1 MSVTNTAI
9 DLIRSAKRSTLD
21 QFPLYDED
29 KVRTCFEEMA
39 KLYEENRH
47 DVTCIRPPQDSN
59 SSSTS
64 LSGSENLVHTVL
76 IRHAILERVK
86 RCLLAYHHARLMQIK
101 SIRWLNGAFIPK
113 EILKNMSVYEVRWF
127 STYCGALASFM
138 TADISD
144 VGGAGGLDLT
154 QSLRPPKSLL
164 LEVRCLKNYGDF
176 ETEDGIVLNLKKGSQ
191 HLMHRSDCENLI
203 QQGILEHIVDA

>member
-9 DLIRSAKRSTLD
+9 DLIRSAKRTTLD
-21 QFPLYDED
+21 QFPPYDED

-59 SSSTS
+59 SSTTS
-64 LSGSENLVHTVL
+64 LSGSENLVQTVL

-101 SIRWLNGAFIPK
+101 NIRWLN
-113 EILKNMSVYEVRWF
+113 EIQKNLSVDEVRWF
-127 STYCGALASFM
+127 STYCSALANFM
-138 TADISD
+138 TADISA

-203 QQGILEHIVDA
+203 QQGILEHIVDT

>member
-1 MSVTNTAI
+1 MAVTNTAV
-9 DLIRSAKRSTLD
+9 DLIRSAKRSALD
-21 QFPLYDED
+21 QFPAYDED
-29 KVRTCFEEMA
+29 KVRICFDEMA
-39 KLYEENRH
+39 KLYEENRN

-64 LSGSENLVHTVL
+64 LSGSENLVQTVL

-101 SIRWLNGAFIPK
+101 NVRWLYGAGIPK
-113 EILKNMSVYEVRWF
+113 EIRKCISGDEVQWF
-127 STYCGALASFM
+127 STYCSALADFM
-138 TADISD
+138 AADVSE

-154 QSLRPPKSLL
+154 QSMRPPKSLL